1 MAKIHEIGQIEH
13 LSPLRDQWTQLLRQ
27 TPGASL
33 FHSLQWLEVYWRHFG
48 ADQQLRVMLIE
59 DDKQCLT
66 GIVPLVV
73 RREKTRAGTLRFLTY
88 PLHDWGSFFGPIGP
102 QPERALAAAL
112 EHVRRTKPDWDI
124 IELRW
129 LGGPGTEVAA
139 TRRAMLSA
147 GFQAYCTL
155 WDQTAM
161 VELTGTWEQYLASRP
176 RSWRRNLRSAQAKLH
191 TKYRVE
197 FMRYR
202 PLGASSA
209 QTDPRWDL
217 YEACEQIAARS
228 WQGSARDGTTL
239 SHQPVRSFLR
249 EVHQEA
255 ARLGAV
261 DINLLLLDD
270 QPAAFLYNYAWG
282 GYVYGLRAGFDRAVS
297 QQGVG
302 TLLLAESI
310 RDSFARGDRW
320 YDLGVGSLRVKRH
333 VQTTLMPIYR
343 CSHYRASSLRAQF
356 IRLKRATEALRL
368 AGNIATAQTPGN

>member
-1 MAKIHEIGQIEH
+1 MAKVHEIRQIEH
-13 LSPLRDQWTQLLRQ
+13 LAPLRDQWTQLLRQ

-33 FHSLQWLEVYWRHFG
+33 FYSLQWLEIYWRHFG

-59 DDKQCLT
+59 GDDQRLT

-73 RREKTRAGTLRFLTY
+73 RRERTRAGTLRFLTY

-102 QPERALAAAL
+102 QAENALAAAL
-112 EHVRRTKPDWDI
+112 EHVRRTKADWDI

-139 TRRAMLSA
+139 TGRAMLSA
-147 GFQAYCTL
+147 GLQAYCTL

-176 RSWRRNLRSAQAKLH
+176 RPWRRNLRSAQTKLH

-202 PLGASSA
+202 PLGAGSA
-209 QTDPRWDL
+209 QSDPRWDL

-239 SHQPVRSFLR
+239 SHQSVRSFLR

-261 DINLLLLDD
+261 DINLLLLDG
-270 QPAAFLYNYAWG
+270 QPAAFLYNYAWH

-333 VQTTLMPIYR
+333 VQTLLLPIYR
-343 CSHYRASSLRAQF
+343 CSHYRASSLRAQL
-356 IRLKRATEALRL
+356 IRLKRATEALPV
-368 AGNIATAQTPGN
+368 GQ